1 MYLTV
6 KQELKHLTK
15 EEYLSLRKLS
25 HIAKN
30 LTNEAIYNVRQ
41 YYFNEDKYLKY
52 TDNYKLL
59 KTSVNYR
66 LLNSNMAQQI
76 LKEVDGSF
84 KAFFGL
90 LKLAKKGKYSFKDI
104 KLPHY
109 LPKDGYTTLVIG
121 FVRISDDNKFIIP
134 YSNRF
139 RKDNKAI
146 SINIPPVLKDKK
158 IKEIRIIP
166 KASARYFEVQY
177 TYEAKCIQ
185 SNLNKDNALAIDLGI
200 DNLCACVT
208 STGSSFIIDGR
219 RLKSINQW
227 YNKRNSYLQSI
238 KDKQH
243 INVKQ
248 THKQYCL
255 TSKRNRCVSDYLS
268 KAARLII
275 NYCLNNDIG
284 NIVVGYNET
293 FQKDVTLGK
302 VTNQSFVQ
310 IPFGRLRDKLEYLCA
325 LYGIN
330 YIKQEES
337 YTSKVSFFD
346 KDDIP
351 VYDEDNKQEYIFS
364 GTRVKRGL
372 YRTRSGK
379 TLNADI
385 NGALNI
391 LKKSSVVDLSVL
403 YSRGDV
409 DTPVRVRLS

>member
-6 KQELKHLTK
+6 KQELKHLAK
-15 EEYLSLRKLS
+15 DEYLSLRKLS

-41 YYFNEDKYLKY
+41 YYFKEEKYLKY
-52 TDNYKLL
+52 ADNYKLL

-66 LLNSNMAQQI
+66 LLNSNMSQQI

-121 FVRISDDNKFIIP
+121 FVRINDNKLIVP

-139 RKDNKAI
+139 RKDNKTI
-146 SINIPPVLKDKK
+146 SINIPPVLKDRK

-166 KASARYFEVQY
+166 KSNARYFEVQY
-177 TYEAKCIQ
+177 TYEAKEVQ

-227 YNKRNSYLQSI
+227 YNKQNSYLQSI

-248 THKQYCL
+248 TDRQYRL
-255 TSKRNRCVSDYLS
+255 TNKRNRCVSDYLS

-293 FQKDVTLGK
+293 FQKDVALGK
-302 VTNQSFVQ
+302 LTNQSFVQ
-310 IPFGRLRDKLEYLCA
+310 IPYGRLRDKLEYLCT

-330 YIKQEES
+330 CIKQEES
-337 YTSKVSFFD
+337 YTSKASFFD

-351 VYDEDNKQEYIFS
+351 VYNADNPKDYSFS

-391 LKKSSVVDLSVL
+391 LKKSSVVDLRVL

>member
-15 EEYLSLRKLS
+15 QEYLSLRKLS

-41 YYFNEDKYLKY
+41 YYFNEGKYLNYEKNY
-52 TDNYKLL
+52 VLLKSSDNYKM
-59 KTSVNYR
+59 
-66 LLNSNMAQQI
+66 LNSNMAQQI

-109 LPKDGYTTLVIG
+109 LPKDSYTTLVIG
-121 FVRISDDNKFIIP
+121 FVRISDNKLIIP
-134 YSNRF
+134 YSNQF
-139 RKDNKAI
+139 RKGNKII
-146 SINIPPVLKDKK
+146 SINLPPILADKK

-166 KASARYFEVQY
+166 KANARYFEVQY
-177 TYEAKCIQ
+177 TYEVKEVQ

-200 DNLCACVT
+200 NNLCTCIT
-208 STGSSFIIDGR
+208 STGKSFIIDGR

-227 YNKRNSYLQSI
+227 YNKQNSYYQSI
-238 KDKQH
+238 KDKQN

-255 TSKRNRCVSDYLS
+255 TNKRNRCVSDYLS
-268 KAARLII
+268 KASRLII

-302 VTNQSFVQ
+302 ITNQSFVQ
-310 IPFGRLRDKLEYLCA
+310 IPYGRLRDKLEYLCT

-337 YTSKVSFFD
+337 YTSKASFFD

-351 VYDEDNKQEYIFS
+351 LYNADNPKDYSFS

-372 YRTRSGK
+372 YK
-379 TLNADI
+379 TKNNKYLNADI

-391 LKKSSVVDLSVL
+391 LKKSKVVDLNIL
-403 YSRGDV
+403 YNRGDV
-409 DTPVRVRLS
+409 DTPVRIRVA